1 MGVIRLGE
9 MRTGEEQVEEME
21 AFLLSI
27 VPLITGSDG
36 CISCQLLHSQE
47 DPTLFVMIE
56 VWEDVAAHQAS
67 VQNIPPEKLAAIR
80 PLLAA
85 PPSGGYFTEVTG

>member
-1 MGVIRLGE
+1 MSVIRLGE
-9 MRTGEEQVEEME
+9 MRTGTEQVAEME
-21 AFLLSI
+21 EFLLSI

-36 CISCQLLHSQE
+36 CISCRLFHSQE
-47 DPTLFVMIE
+47 DPTRFVMIE
-56 VWEDVAAHQAS
+56 EWEDVAAHQAS

-85 PPSGGYFTEVTG
+85 PPTGEYFTPVG